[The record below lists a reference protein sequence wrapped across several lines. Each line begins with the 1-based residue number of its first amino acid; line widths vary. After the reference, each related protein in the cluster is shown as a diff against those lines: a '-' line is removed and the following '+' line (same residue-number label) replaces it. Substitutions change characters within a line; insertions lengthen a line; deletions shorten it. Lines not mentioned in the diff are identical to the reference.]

1 MVGVV
6 VDEEV
11 EETAELKVVV
21 VEVEKLDPV
30 VLRPAVEVVGV
41 EVFVVDMIGV
51 VVDEKVELKGVVV
64 EVEKL
69 EPVELI
75 LVVDVV
81 GVEIVVV

>member
-1 MVGVV
+1 
-6 VDEEV
+6 
-11 EETAELKVVV
+11 
-21 VEVEKLDPV
+21 
-30 VLRPAVEVVGV
+30 
-41 EVFVVDMIGV
+41 MIGV